1 MKKSVA
7 MKWVKALRSGKY
19 EQGQRRLRNK
29 QGEFCCL
36 GVLCDISPY
45 RKSYLRMK
53 DAVGETNF
61 FIPVKIGKWAGTLNL
76 SIYNTLANMND
87 MGMSFEKIAK
97 YIERK
102 WKTL

>member
-1 MKKSVA
+1 MKKTIA

-19 EQGQRRLRNK
+19 AQGKRLLRNGD
-29 QGEFCCL
+29 GEFCCL

-53 DAVGETNF
+53 DAVGDAKF
-61 FIPVKIGKWAGTLNL
+61 YLPVKVGNWAGTLNL
-76 SIYNTLANMND
+76 CAENTLANMND

-102 WKTL
+102 WKSL